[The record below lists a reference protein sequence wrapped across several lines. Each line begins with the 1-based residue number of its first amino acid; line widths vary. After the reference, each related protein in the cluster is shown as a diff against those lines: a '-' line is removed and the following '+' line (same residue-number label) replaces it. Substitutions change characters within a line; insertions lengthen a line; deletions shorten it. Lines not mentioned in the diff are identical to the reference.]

1 MQISETTHTFA
12 RRGGL
17 AIALLA
23 ATATSAFA
31 GERMTEAAA
40 LLAGLAAAGGT
51 PYAPDTAVDF
61 TAEQNVF
68 LPSTLAVDFTFRA
81 ASATLPLFEGVGPDG
96 APVHYIITDASDAD
110 MAAALGVLYAPKMR
124 HLGADHPGAQAV
136 TIENDRIVFRG
147 NVDFGPDLSVVPGA
161 GDAPFPPASIA
172 AGAIGDA
179 EWSSMVVLPS
189 GTVINAQMVANDTG
203 THDRLVDID
212 AAART
217 VTMSLL
223 DGFQGGDQYYYHL
236 VTDASEEIAAVLEQ
250 GVWAP
255 RMAAIDTFG
264 QSSPD
269 QASAL
274 LGFSPVLNGPRAL
287 GAEQGFEVSLL
298 NGGIDPI
305 NVFPI
310 DPDNADTS
318 LTNNYSPLWD
328 AHVSQWAD
336 AVPLPERTRITSIEQ
351 LADLVAEG
359 KVESAFVSPEGDGND
374 YVAGL
379 RPTRIIINCPVIAQP
394 AAHLVHGAAPG
405 Q

>member
-1 MQISETTHTFA
+1 MKNPNTIQIVVRS
-12 RRGGL
+12 GGL
-17 AIALLA
+17 AFALLA
-23 ATATSAFA
+23 TTALSAFA
-31 GERMTEAAA
+31 GDRMAEAEA
-40 LLAGLAAAGGT
+40 LLTGLADAGGSS
-51 PYAPDTAVDF
+51 YAPETAIDF

-68 LPSTLAVDFTFRA
+68 LPSTLAVDFTFRE

-110 MAAALGVLYAPKMR
+110 VAAALGVLYAPKMR

-136 TIENDRIVFRG
+136 TIEDDRIVFRG
-147 NVDFGPDLSVVPGA
+147 TVDFGPELSVVPGE
-161 GDAPFPPASIA
+161 GNAPFPPASIS

-212 AAART
+212 EDART

-223 DGFQGGDQYYYHL
+223 DGFQGGEQYYYHL

-264 QSSPD
+264 QSSPGED
-269 QASAL
+269 SAL
-274 LGFSPVLNGPRAL
+274 LGFSPVLNGPREL
-287 GAEQGFEVSLL
+287 GEEQGFEVSLL

-310 DPDNADTS
+310 DPDNSDTS

-328 AHVSQWAD
+328 AHVSQWTD
-336 AVPLPERTRITSIEQ
+336 DVPVEDRVRITSIEQ
-351 LADLVAEG
+351 LNDLVEAG
-359 KVESAFVSPEGDGND
+359 LVESAFVSPEGDGND

-379 RPTRIIINCPVIAQP
+379 RPTRIIINCPVVAQP
-394 AAHLVHGAAPG
+394 MAELVRSAALSE
-405 Q
+405 